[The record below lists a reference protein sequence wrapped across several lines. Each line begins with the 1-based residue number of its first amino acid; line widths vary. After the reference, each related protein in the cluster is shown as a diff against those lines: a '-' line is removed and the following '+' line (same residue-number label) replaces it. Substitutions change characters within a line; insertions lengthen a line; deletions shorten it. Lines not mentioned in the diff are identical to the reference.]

1 MDIVM
6 NKCINK
12 DHKLVAMRKT
22 RPEKWMQKLF
32 KIEDQ
37 DDDTVQE
44 PVARLKIKAVLE
56 RQQRWRVNSDISAW
70 IL

>member
-1 MDIVM
+1 MEGYMDIVM

-12 DHKLVAMRKT
+12 DHKLVAMKT

-32 KIEDQ
+32 NIEDQ
-37 DDDTVQE
+37 DDD
-44 PVARLKIKAVLE
+44 PVARLKIKAVRE